1 LAFIIFSTNNIPTLR
16 FIRNELNDKRIINF
30 KIKNTNFIDIYLE
43 NIKDGYCLDVY
54 DGNNLMTN
62 YTITPLDKNKVRI
75 NFSNTISKGNIFIT
89 NTLLFNPKM
98 NFITLTESNLLE
110 QYQFILDSGL
120 DWEYYE

>member
-1 LAFIIFSTNNIPTLR
+1 M
-16 FIRNELNDKRIINF
+16 
-30 KIKNTNFIDIYLE
+30 
-43 NIKDGYCLDVY
+43 DVY
-54 DGNNLMTN
+54 DGNNLITN